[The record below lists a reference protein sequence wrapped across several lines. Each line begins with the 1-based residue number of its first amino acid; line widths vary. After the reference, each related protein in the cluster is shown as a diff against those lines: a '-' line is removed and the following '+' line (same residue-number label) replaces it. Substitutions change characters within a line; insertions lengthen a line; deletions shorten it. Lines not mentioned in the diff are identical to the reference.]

1 MAAEA
6 DCGELADVIALCGAQ
21 PPQCLRDRSAGRRR
35 RLPFGQAQRA
45 KDYPMAAT
53 TANNSADMGM
63 TRSRS
68 LFEGATTSKAMT
80 SPLGR

>member
-1 MAAEA
+1 MVWLPVVWRRTMAA
-6 DCGELADVIALCGAQ
+6 
-21 PPQCLRDRSAGRRR
+21 
-35 RLPFGQAQRA
+35 
-45 KDYPMAAT
+45 M

-68 LFEGATTSKAMT
+68 LFDRATTSKAMT